1 MLGYVKRFFF
11 LPELIRKYKRETT
24 KLPNTSTSDQN
35 SALFFFFFLK
45 KDGLTSETNRNKK
58 ISRD

>member
-35 SALFFFFFLK
+35 SALFFKKK
-45 KDGLTSETNRNKK
+45 KDGLTSKTNRNKT
-58 ISRD
+58 ILRD

>member
-24 KLPNTSTSDQN
+24 TSDRN
-35 SALFFFFFLK
+35 SALLHQRRQEQESF
-45 KDGLTSETNRNKK
+45 
-58 ISRD
+58 

>member
-35 SALFFFFFLK
+35 SALFFFFF
-45 KDGLTSETNRNKK
+45 
-58 ISRD
+58 